1 MTATAGA
8 AQASLGFPA
17 VLAAFLALIGGLAI
31 AQTALIASQK
41 IPEYEKGTDNHPGGW
56 AKVSEHGQL
65 EVIETP
71 NKKTILT
78 DKPTYVNMPK
88 HSKVYPNMEAYA
100 AAKNVGS
107 VSGTRFDDSRIVK
120 AVENSKA
127 VQSVNLNKR
136 GMFEV
141 VQKQGQR
148 QIIIQNS
155 IKL

>member
-8 AQASLGFPA
+8 AQAGLAFPA
-17 VLAAFLALIGGLAI
+17 VLVAYLALIGGIAA

-71 NKKTILT
+71 DKKTILT

-88 HSKVYPNMEAYA
+88 HSKVYPNMEAFA
-100 AAKNVGS
+100 AAKNGGVGGS
-107 VSGTRFDDSRIVK
+107 RFDDSRIVK

-136 GMFEV
+136 GIFEV
-141 VQKQGQR
+141 VNKQGQR
-148 QIIIQNS
+148 QLTIQNS
-155 IKL
+155 VKL